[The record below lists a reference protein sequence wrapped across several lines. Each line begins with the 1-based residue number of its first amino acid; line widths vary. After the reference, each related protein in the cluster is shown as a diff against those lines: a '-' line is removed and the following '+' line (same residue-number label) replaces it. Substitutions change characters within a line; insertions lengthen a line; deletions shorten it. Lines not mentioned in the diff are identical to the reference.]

1 MKMYAKQH
9 ASFIVEIIRLLL
21 SPPLKETKYTFRDL
35 IFSSKIYFKLL
46 KLFIEVLNL
55 IVVERK

>member
-1 MKMYAKQH
+1 MYAKQH
-9 ASFIVEIIRLLL
+9 ASFIVEIIRLLQV
-21 SPPLKETKYTFRDL
+21 PPVKQTKCTFRDL